1 MKYFTECKTAEDVK
15 KAYKNWAKKLH
26 PDCGGDAEQFKQ
38 MMAEYETVFERLK
51 TVHVNTK
58 GEEYRKATT
67 ETPQAFADIINKV
80 IHLKGV
86 TIEIIGSWVWLTGNT
101 LLYKETIKA
110 AGFFWSRNKQAWY
123 YNGEEKKSPR
133 RGRYNMGQLRTMWGT
148 TEIRTEEQMALT

>member
-1 MKYFTECKTAEDVK
+1 MKYFTECRTAEDVK

-38 MMAEYETVFERLK
+38 MMTEYEMVFERLK
-51 TVHVNTK
+51 TIHVNAA

-67 ETPQAFADIINKV
+67 ETPQAFADVINKV
-80 IHLKGV
+80 IHLRGI

-101 LLYKETIKA
+101 LIYKDIIKA

-123 YNGEEKKSPR
+123 YNGEEKKSPK
-133 RGRYNMGQLRTMWGT
+133 RGRYNMGQLRNMWGT
-148 TEIRTEEQMALT
+148 TEIRTEEQPVLT